1 MGEELEKRVD
11 EEFRREHNR
20 DVRDEVIWEIIGTG
34 FEMLPEVGTT
44 ITGIGMTIYGA
55 ITRENDVL
63 AAGLAI
69 AGLGAG
75 IIGRR
80 IYYNLRPSGD
90 DCKQSN
96 EKLIN
101 NP

>member
-1 MGEELEKRVD
+1 MNEELEKRVIEAQED
-11 EEFRREHNR
+11 SRK
-20 DVRDEVIWEIIGTG
+20 DARDEVIWEIIGTG

-69 AGLGAG
+69 TGLGAG